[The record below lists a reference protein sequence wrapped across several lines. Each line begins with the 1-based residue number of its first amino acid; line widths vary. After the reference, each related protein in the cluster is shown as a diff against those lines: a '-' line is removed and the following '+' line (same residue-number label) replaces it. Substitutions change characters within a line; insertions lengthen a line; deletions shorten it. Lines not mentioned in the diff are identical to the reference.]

1 MSWGVSWAECLG
13 RCDFSMTKRHNGRLG
28 FSHKAIGIIHWFNN
42 KLAEHPR
49 CDGLE
54 GDRIRGVE
62 RNRIK
67 KGRKEMMLLL
77 FPKQVEC
84 YITIRRTLSM
94 IWSLNT

>member
-1 MSWGVSWAECLG
+1 
-13 RCDFSMTKRHNGRLG
+13 MTKRHNGRLG

-54 GDRIRGVE
+54 GDRMRGVE

-67 KGRKEMMLLL
+67 KKKKRNDVAS
-77 FPKQVEC
+77 FPKAG
-84 YITIRRTLSM
+84 
-94 IWSLNT
+94 